1 MKLASIRSTEIFAL
15 QELSRH
21 EKGWHKFVYHN
32 LGWYQIVVDVQ
43 VDT

>member
-15 QELSRH
+15 QEQSWH
-21 EKGWHKFVYHN
+21 EKVWHKFVYHN